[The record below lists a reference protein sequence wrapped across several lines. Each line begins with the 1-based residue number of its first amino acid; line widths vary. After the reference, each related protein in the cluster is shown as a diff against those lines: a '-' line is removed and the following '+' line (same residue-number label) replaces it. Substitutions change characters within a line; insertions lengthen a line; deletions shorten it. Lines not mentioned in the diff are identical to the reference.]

1 MTLETLMN
9 AHERETDKLIAEL
22 RAFRSRKRER
32 CDHMIYDGFAVQIQ
46 MLKNLGIRL
55 DAVDDAE
62 QELYRLAL
70 EIFPDDGQGRD

>member
-1 MTLETLMN
+1 MN